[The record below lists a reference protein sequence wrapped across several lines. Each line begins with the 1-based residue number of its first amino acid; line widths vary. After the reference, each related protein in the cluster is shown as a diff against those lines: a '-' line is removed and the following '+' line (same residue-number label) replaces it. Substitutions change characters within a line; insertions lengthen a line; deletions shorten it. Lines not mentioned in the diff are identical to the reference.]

1 MRIKIHKQPSFPQP
15 HPFPKQPIQA
25 PPFFKIFK
33 SVFTLLC
40 TRAAFAHNP
49 QAGLCK
55 AHAAYGLSIA
65 AAAAA
70 VVTAAAV
77 VISAT
82 AADKDYKN
90 DNP

>member
-1 MRIKIHKQPSFPQP
+1 M
-15 HPFPKQPIQA
+15 
-25 PPFFKIFK
+25 
-33 SVFTLLC
+33 LC

-70 VVTAAAV
+70 VVTAATV

-90 DNP
+90 DNPQTTIVSASVTKHIFAPPILCSLYHTSIFGFGYSK

>member
-1 MRIKIHKQPSFPQP
+1 M
-15 HPFPKQPIQA
+15 
-25 PPFFKIFK
+25 
-33 SVFTLLC
+33 LC

-70 VVTAAAV
+70 IVTAAAV